1 MSCKVRLYFYDSNS
15 SKEVPCP
22 QDCHLLI
29 NGNNAE
35 GETTQDDTEL
45 VFSRSTTIPGNGGY
59 EFEKWGFSLTG
70 VSFTPTSTDTLTQD
84 VTDVPYLEV
93 RCCLKPKTCHISY
106 RFNNPTTQV
115 DATQD
120 VLYGDSKCR
129 LIDAPSYTATV
140 EGKQKIQV
148 FVGWKTTESVE
159 GAASITTQYTT
170 GTAYSKFVKFWKND
184 QNEVKTYYQVMADIT
199 AEENTDWESIEDK
212 VYRLGANGDVT
223 YSAKGFYTPT
233 ALSITMDAVWKPPED
248 DSLYP
253 QGEIIYEDEDGNVIG
268 RETAFSGVDVKA
280 GDDGDFKGIAFDG
293 WEDESGKKVKK
304 GSTIKTPSGGGS
316 GGSGWSM
323 HFHVSMAVTKKYWVR
338 YDAGG
343 GKVQP
348 EPQQVEP
355 GYKLKVAALP
365 SKKDIHGQ
373 YTNKAT
379 CWKCGGSSYIGEE
392 EVVVN
397 SDMTFVASYT
407 KREVTVTYDAGKQGY
422 VIEAA
427 KRTQKAQVGG
437 ETKTQY
443 DIPTVKDSK
452 GNIVTPQ
459 EWRTGR
465 NGKVVTSAT
474 DITNPDDHK
483 VTAYWLPTKLVY
495 LNPNG
500 GTINGES
507 KELTVYLNVH
517 TKPDGSKFTDRLMGY
532 NVQRDGYTDDDYKR
546 DPMGD
551 LAGYTSSAMDAKTYF
566 KYNDKQFANT
576 TTARL
581 YVKWGQL
588 LMLNPNGGTPGTSF
602 GTPHGCFS
610 GENYGSIKRV
620 IDAETS
626 ATGLPT
632 ESDITKTGSH
642 LVGWYDKASGGNKVT
657 NDSIITNNK
666 TRTLYARWATD
677 KQTVTF
683 NGNGGTVGN
692 EGKSSLTDDFDK
704 SGTYKDMPTAQYSRD
719 NTITKM
725 FLGWFTAQTGGEE
738 VKPGDSVSSDDTR
751 TLYAHYED
759 RRKVSFFTEGGY
771 NTGPSG
777 MKYTF
782 TEYFTVGKTYAEG
795 HISQSPYSFP
805 TPSRDGGWS
814 FLGWFTDR
822 TSGTKVEETELVE
835 DSTEVFLHAH
845 WKNDKEVATITYDYN
860 GGVAYVPG
868 KDVYEGDPAGA
879 LPLPRMEGYSPTGWH
894 KQAVAF
900 AMSKRDGEEV
910 SGELITAT
918 TIITESMTVKMGWSK
933 KIFLYYAVAPQ

>member
-15 SKEVPCP
+15 SKEVLCP

-35 GETTQDDTEL
+35 GETTQNDTEL

-70 VSFTPTSTDTLTQD
+70 VSFTPTNTDTLTQD
-84 VTDVPYLEV
+84 VTDVQYLEV
-93 RCCLKPKTCHISY
+93 RCYLKPKTCHISY

-140 EGKQKIQV
+140 DGKKKIQV

-233 ALSITMDAVWKPPED
+233 ALSITMDAVWKSPED

-397 SDMTFVASYT
+397 SDMTFVASYS

-422 VIEAA
+422 VIDVAQ
-427 KRTQKAQVGG
+427 RTQKAQVGG
-437 ETKTQY
+437 ETKTKY
-443 DIPTVKDSK
+443 AIPTVKDSK
-452 GNIVTPQ
+452 GNVVTPK

-465 NGKVVTSAT
+465 NGKVVTSDT

-483 VTAYWLPTKLVY
+483 VTAYWTPKKTAY

-500 GTINGES
+500 GSIMEGPTEHTEEFAIELEIHTNPDTGE
-507 KELTVYLNVH
+507 KW
-517 TKPDGSKFTDRLMGY
+517 TDKVSDIYVPSRS
-532 NVQRDGYTDDDYKR
+532 
-546 DPMGD
+546 GD
-551 LAGYTSSAMDAKTYF
+551 AAKDAKDSDVWYTSSAMDAKT
-566 KYNDKQFANT
+566 KYDNFDKKNANT
-576 TTARL
+576 NSIRL
-581 YVKWGQL
+581 YVKWAQQVTF
-588 LMLNPNGGTPGTSF
+588 NANGGTLGGNIGRYCGYFAGKT
-602 GTPHGCFS
+602 
-610 GENYGSIKRV
+610 YG
-620 IDAETS
+620 A
-626 ATGLPT
+626 ATGNEVSGLPT
-632 ESDITKTGSH
+632 DADVTRDGYTF
-642 LVGWYDKASGGNKVT
+642 VAWYDKASGGNRVSASTSVSSSKA
-657 NDSIITNNK
+657 
-666 TRTLYARWATD
+666 RTLYARWAAQ

-683 NGNGGTVGN
+683 DPRGGKVYDGSNEMTPPTKEYDTSGKYDNLPIGVVRDKDGN
-692 EGKSSLTDDFDK
+692 ETQLFD
-704 SGTYKDMPTAQYSRD
+704 
-719 NTITKM
+719 
-725 FLGWFTAQTGGEE
+725 GWFTSAVGGTE
-738 VKPGDSVSSDDTR
+738 VKNGDQVSSDETR
-751 TLYAHYED
+751 TLYAHYTAKKSVVFHAD
-759 RRKVSFFTEGGY
+759 GGY
-771 NTGPSG
+771 FTGPDG
-777 MKYTF
+777 LKYSETH
-782 TEYFTVGKTYAEG
+782 YFNIGSKYGEL
-795 HISQSPYSFP
+795 P

-814 FLGWFTDR
+814 FKGWWTY
-822 TSGTKVEETELVE
+822 SEGG
-835 DSTEVFLHAH
+835 TEVTTDTEVKETDSDYLHAH
-845 WKNDKEVATITYDYN
+845 WENDKEVATLTYDYN

-868 KDVYEGDPAGA
+868 KDVWEGDKAGA
-879 LPLPRMEGYSPTGWH
+879 LPLPRKDGEAFTGWH
-894 KQAVAF
+894 KQGVAL
-900 AMSKRDGEEV
+900 AMAKRDSGDV
-910 SGELITAT
+910 SGPLVTAT
-918 TIITESMTVKMGWSK
+918 TIIDGSMTLKASWSK
-933 KIFLYYAVAPQ
+933 KIFLYYAVAPQGN